1 MPSAEQILAQLGAA
15 AQRGTGVAI
24 AWHAI
29 FLLLGLA
36 LALGFRPSRRLAG
49 GLLAVPLASVS
60 IVAADHENTFNALVF
75 AVLTVALALLA
86 HRERT
91 RPVALVRS
99 PMVIAAS
106 FALVLGW
113 FYPHFRS
120 GSPFAYA
127 FASPLGVI
135 PCATL
140 YAVIGLAL
148 FGFAPLGVA
157 YRLVLAGV
165 GFVYGV
171 YGAFRLGVWIDLGLV
186 GVAAVLASTCIRLQ
200 PRAARRRLTVMRP
213 VFPIL
218 LFAIASACGG
228 SAPATAT
235 PTSSSQPTTTQ
246 TQPSA
251 TAPLPDRD
259 PALAHKLV
267 AEGAVLVDVRT
278 PEEYAARHIEGAV
291 NVPVDDVASHPE
303 QIRKLTGGDVH
314 KPIVVY
320 CGSGKRA
327 GRAKEALVSQGH
339 DRVTNL
345 GGIDDWD
352 KK

>member
-1 MPSAEQILAQLGAA
+1 MPAAEQILAQLGAA
-15 AQRGTGVAI
+15 AQRGAGVAI
-24 AWHAI
+24 AWHAS
-29 FLLLGLA
+29 FLLLGLG
-36 LALGFRPSRRLAG
+36 LALGFRPSRRVAG
-49 GLLAVPLASVS
+49 GLLAAPLASVS
-60 IVAADHENTFNALVF
+60 IVAADHEHVFNALVF
-75 AVLTVALALLA
+75 AVLTLALALLA
-86 HRERT
+86 QRERSRAT
-91 RPVALVRS
+91 LERS
-99 PMVIAAS
+99 PIVIAAS

-127 FASPLGVI
+127 FASPLGVV

-157 YRLVLAGV
+157 YRLVLAGA
-165 GFVYGV
+165 GFVYGL
-171 YGAFRLGVWIDLGLV
+171 YGAFRLGVWIDVGLV
-186 GVAAVLASTCIRLQ
+186 AVAAVLAITCIGLQ
-200 PRAARRRLTVMRP
+200 PRVARRRLTVMRP
-213 VFPIL
+213 VFPIIL
-218 LFAIASACGG
+218 VAIVSACGG
-228 SAPATAT
+228 SAPATTT
-235 PTSSSQPTTTQ
+235 PASSQTTTQ
-246 TQPSA
+246 TSA
-251 TAPLPDRD
+251 AAPLPDRD

-267 AEGAVLVDVRT
+267 AEGAVLIDVRT
-278 PEEYAARHIEGAV
+278 PEEYAERHIEGAV

-303 QIRKLTGGDVH
+303 QVTKLTGGDVH
-314 KPIVVY
+314 KPVVVY
-320 CGSGKRA
+320 CRSGKRA